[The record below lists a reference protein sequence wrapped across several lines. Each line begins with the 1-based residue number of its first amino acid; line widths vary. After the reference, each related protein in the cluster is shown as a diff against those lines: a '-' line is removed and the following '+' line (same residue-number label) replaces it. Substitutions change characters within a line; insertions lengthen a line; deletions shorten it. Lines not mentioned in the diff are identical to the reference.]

1 MTWQQ
6 WALVVWFCL
15 AALTVVAQIGRPREP
30 VTNGQAMLSLI
41 FLGTL
46 VALVV
51 SI

>member
-6 WALVVWFCL
+6 WTLVVWFCL
-15 AALTVVAQIGRPREP
+15 AALTLVAQIGRPREP
-30 VTNGQAMLSLI
+30 VTNGQAMWSLI
-41 FLGTL
+41 FLGAL